1 MVLSKTLMKLGGVA
15 AILFGVVFTLA
26 GAYGLTGE
34 TVTLA
39 LGVEVVSAQEGG
51 QIFSI
56 VGYMML
62 LGGIA
67 MTYVGFKPSRL
78 NILSM
83 VLGLCSLVIPVTLF
97 AMGHNLVGGIVA
109 LVFGY
114 LFLATVFKWLLSE

>member
-15 AILFGVVFTLA
+15 AILFGVVFALA
-26 GAYGLTGE
+26 GAYGLAGG
-34 TVTLA
+34 TVTLF
-39 LGVEVVSAQEGG
+39 GVEVVSAQEGG
-51 QIFSI
+51 LIFSI
-56 VGYMML
+56 VGIILL

-83 VLGLCSLVIPVTLF
+83 ALGLCSLVIPVTLF
-97 AMGHNLVGGIVA
+97 AVGHNLVGGIVA

-114 LFLATVFKWLLSE
+114 LFLATIFKWLLSE